1 MRDRYYGPPADEQWR
16 MSRPYWPREED
27 YWTTGPYRG
36 ALGYRDWPDDRYRDN
51 PDHRYRDWP
60 DERHTISEAGWQQ
73 HPWNRQGSQ
82 EHPGF
87 LRRMFGR
94 GPKGYKRSDERIR
107 EEICEV
113 LIYTDSV
120 DCSDVSIE
128 VENGKA
134 LLEGTVP
141 ERRMKYEIEDIVA
154 SCVGVE
160 DIENRIRVKPPR
172 QLLMD

>member
-1 MRDRYYGPPADEQWR
+1 

-27 YWTTGPYRG
+27 YSPTGPYRG
-36 ALGYRDWPDDRYRDN
+36 ALGYRDWPD
-51 PDHRYRDWP
+51 HRYRDYPDERYHAWPRAWP
-60 DERHTISEAGWQQ
+60 DERHTISESGWQQ
-73 HPWNRQGSQ
+73 HPWNREGSQ

-107 EEICEV
+107 EEICET
-113 LIYTDSV
+113 LIYTETV

-128 VENGKA
+128 IENGKA

-141 ERRMKYEIEDIVA
+141 ERRMKHMIEDIVA

-160 DIENRIRVKPPR
+160 DVENRIKVQPSR